1 MSVDNAQA
9 IAALLIVLVAVLLA
23 IAVGQAAKK
32 RGRSAVLWTILALVF
47 NPLFS
52 WIVLVIL
59 KNKTKSDSEVV
70 ASTGL

>member
-23 IAVGQAAKK
+23 IAVGQK